1 MMIRLEASTKC
12 CSVLTKFFSQV
23 SKLSFSPS
31 ILTSEVSHAE
41 THEPAICCGDYRQ
54 SQCWGGC
61 RCWSSGPAYVR
72 QPGVL
77 CKRKTRSTSRSELL
91 CHCRAALQP
100 SQPVKVGE
108 ILSLIIERL
117 RWFNHSTVAFEGK
130 HLNHRG
136 VYKQSGL
143 TISSNKST
151 RSDCKAITILA
162 VQHKICFEWSWNERE
177 LDHEIT
183 VNAALLTF

>member
-1 MMIRLEASTKC
+1 MLFGSYEILFTSFKAFIFPLNTHQWS
-12 CSVLTKFFSQV
+12 
-23 SKLSFSPS
+23 LS
-31 ILTSEVSHAE
+31 
-41 THEPAICCGDYRQ
+41 CGDSWTSDMLWRLQ
-54 SQCWGGC
+54 TVSMLGRMQ
-61 RCWSSGPAYVR
+61 
-72 QPGVL
+72 VL
-77 CKRKTRSTSRSELL
+77 IIRASICTATRSVVQTENAINIPIGTFVSLSSCTSTIATCESGGNFEFNNRTP
-91 CHCRAALQP
+91 AL
-100 SQPVKVGE
+100 VY
-108 ILSLIIERL
+108 
-117 RWFNHSTVAFEGK
+117 HSTVAFEGK

-151 RSDCKAITILA
+151 RSDCKAITILP